1 LKELGLD
8 VSLLVSQAVNFALLV
23 LLLDILLYKP
33 IRKKLQERSER
44 IRKGL
49 EDAEAAEKAA
59 SEADLHY
66 QQEIERARRESRD
79 IIERASRAA
88 EQQRQEILA
97 QARGEAHELI
107 VRAQHQANREIQ
119 EGQIALRE
127 QIIDLAF
134 AASSR
139 LIQTNLDD
147 PEHHRLIGEFIREA
161 EQSS

>member
-8 VSLLVSQAVNFALLV
+8 IGLLVSQAVNFALLV

-33 IRKKLQERSER
+33 IRNKLQERTER

-49 EDAEAAEKAA
+49 EDAEAAEKAS

-66 QQEIERARRESRD
+66 QQEIERSRREARD
-79 IIERASRAA
+79 IIERATRAA

-107 VRAQHQANREIQ
+107 VRAQHRANREIQ

-127 QIIDLAF
+127 QIIDLAL
-134 AASSR
+134 AASGR

-147 PEHHRLIGEFIREA
+147 PEHHRLISEFLGEV
-161 EQSS
+161 EQLS